1 MLESSSRVASF
12 PTEAEAER
20 ANGESPFA
28 DPRQAL
34 REVFGHEAF
43 RGLQSEAIET
53 LLAGRDLLLVA
64 PTGFGKSACYQI
76 PALCRSGTAVVVS
89 PLIALMADQVAQLRE
104 AGVAA
109 DMLNSALPEA
119 ERRAV
124 LQRLRAGVTR
134 LLYVAPERLLMDGTL
149 ELLEQ
154 CALSLI
160 AIDEAHC
167 VSQWGH
173 DFRPEYRRL
182 SALSGWFPGV
192 PRIAVTATADAQ
204 TRADILGQLQMPEAK
219 VLVGGF
225 DRPNLRWNFAEKR
238 EPLRQLDRFLAA
250 RPEGSSGIV
259 YVRSRKKAEQT
270 AERLAGMGYAAE
282 AYHAGLEADLR
293 AERQARF
300 QRDEGRVVVAT
311 IAFGMGIDK
320 PDVRWVVHLDLPRSL
335 EAWYQEVGRAGRD
348 GLPSETLTLFGAQDV
363 SFIRRMIRESDA
375 PDEVK
380 RVELLKLEQLVGL
393 AEGVGCRRQAVLA
406 YFGDSCEP
414 CGNCDACLE
423 PQEAMDGGAEA
434 QKALSAVY
442 RTGQVFGAAH
452 IVDVLRGVESEKVTR
467 NRHDQLSVFG
477 IGGETGES
485 DWRSILRQLT
495 TRGLLEVD
503 LEGHGGLRLGP
514 AERVRPVLR
523 GEAAVT
529 LRRPTRPSRTAGR
542 TGRTGSKG
550 SSAQSADLSLA
561 DTALFEALKA
571 KRRELAATAGVPP
584 YVVFHDRTLIEMAQL
599 RPGSRA
605 AFAELPGVG
614 RSKLDKYAESFLAVV
629 AAEG

>member
-1 MLESSSRVASF
+1 MLESSARVADPSVTAG
-12 PTEAEAER
+12 PGSADKQA
-20 ANGESPFA
+20 PFA

-43 RGLQSEAIET
+43 RGLQSDAIET
-53 LLAGRDLLLVA
+53 LLAGRDVLLVA

-76 PALCRSGTAVVVS
+76 PALCRTGTAVVVS

-109 DMLNSALPEA
+109 DMLNSALPDA

-124 LQRLRAGVTR
+124 LERLRGRRTR

-149 ELLEQ
+149 ELLER
-154 CALSLI
+154 CDVSLI

-182 SALSGWFPGV
+182 SALTGWFPKV

-204 TRADILGQLQMPEAK
+204 TRADILNQLQMPEAR

-282 AYHAGLEADLR
+282 AYHAGLDAGLR
-293 AERQARF
+293 AERQGRF
-300 QRDEGRVVVAT
+300 LRDEGRVVVAT

-363 SFIRRMIRESDA
+363 SFIRRMVRESDA

-380 RVELLKLEQLVGL
+380 RIELLKLEQLVGL
-393 AEGVGCRRQAVLA
+393 AEGVGCRRQGVLA
-406 YFGDSCEP
+406 YFGDSCDP

-423 PQEAMDGGAEA
+423 PQQAMDGGAEA

-452 IVDVLRGVESEKVTR
+452 IVDVLRGVESEKATR
-467 NRHDQLSVFG
+467 NRHQSLAVFG
-477 IGGETGES
+477 VGAETGEAE
-485 DWRSILRQLT
+485 WRSILRQLT

-529 LRRPTRPSRTAGR
+529 LRRPTQPSRPAGR
-542 TGRTGSKG
+542 SRSRGP
-550 SSAQSADLSLA
+550 SAQAAELSSA

-571 KRRELAATAGVPP
+571 KRRELAETAGVPP

-599 RPGSRA
+599 RPASRA

-629 AAEG
+629 ASES

>member
-1 MLESSSRVASF
+1 MLECPVRVAD
-12 PTEAEAER
+12 ENR
-20 ANGESPFA
+20 GVFA

-43 RGLQSEAIET
+43 RGLQADAIEA
-53 LLAGRDLLLVA
+53 LLKGRDALVVA

-76 PALCRSGTAVVVS
+76 PALCRPGIAVVVS

-104 AGVAA
+104 AGVVA
-109 DMLNSALPEA
+109 DMLNSALPEG

-124 LQRLRAGVTR
+124 LERLRSGQTR

-149 ELLEQ
+149 ELLERCQ
-154 CALSLI
+154 ISLI

-182 SALSGWFPGV
+182 SALTGWFPTV
-192 PRIAVTATADAQ
+192 PRIALTATADAQ
-204 TRADILGQLQMPEAK
+204 TRADILNQLQMAEAE

-270 AERLAGMGYAAE
+270 AERLAAMGYAAE
-282 AYHAGLEADLR
+282 AYHAGLDAELR
-293 AERQARF
+293 ADRQARF
-300 QRDEGRVVVAT
+300 QREDGRVMVAT

-348 GLPSETLTLFGAQDV
+348 GLPSETLTLFGPQDV
-363 SFIRRMIRESDA
+363 SFTRRMIRESDA

-406 YFGDSCEP
+406 YFGDSCDP

-423 PQEAMDGGAEA
+423 PQEAVDGTAAA

-442 RTGQVFGAAH
+442 RTDQVFGAAH
-452 IVDVLRGVESEKVTR
+452 IVDVLRGVESEKVLR
-467 NRHDQLSVFG
+467 NRHQTLAVFG
-477 IGGETGES
+477 MGAETAEAE
-485 DWRSILRQLT
+485 WRSILRQLT

-523 GEAAVT
+523 GETEVT
-529 LRRPTRPSRTAGR
+529 LRRPPPRALSPSRSRRGEAAGK
-542 TGRTGSKG
+542 TTP
-550 SSAQSADLSLA
+550 AAELSGA
-561 DTALFEALKA
+561 DTVLFESLKA
-571 KRRELAATAGVPP
+571 KRREMAEAAGVPP
-584 YVVFHDRTLIEMAQL
+584 YVVFHDRTLIEMALL

-614 RSKLDKYAESFLAVV
+614 RSKLDKYAETFLAVI
-629 AAEG
+629 AAET